1 MKMELPRRTRRERR
15 HPFKINRRIVMLL
28 ELATDAAR
36 QGDAERATVLLD
48 AALRE
53 VRAKAGDSSR

>member
-1 MKMELPRRTRRERR
+1 MAELPPRTRRERR

-28 ELATDAAR
+28 DLAADAAR
-36 QGDAERATVLLD
+36 QGDAERTTVLLD

-53 VRAKAGDSSR
+53 IKAKAG